1 MQGFAGLFIQVAWT
15 VTTPILLLVGLGYL
29 LGRKFR
35 LDLGTMTKINLY
47 ALVPAL
53 LFVRF
58 TESGATGAEMWAI
71 AGYWSLLI
79 AVMWGLSEGFSVA
92 FGLPR
97 SGRPN
102 VAVGA
107 MFANTGNFG
116 IPVMDLAFGAAGV
129 AFQAVI
135 LAVENVLSFT
145 LGAFLL
151 SGASGRESGRYAAL
165 GGAGQ
170 VRKGIEG
177 VLKLPIIYVLV
188 AALVFR
194 SWPEWLPPPAWKALH
209 YLDAGL
215 IPLALLTLGA
225 QLGAGPLPRFN
236 GELSLAVVLRLAV
249 APLAALAIILILKP
263 SREMAEMLVVAA
275 GFPTAVNTGLL
286 AIEFRRNPRLS
297 SAIVLWTT
305 VLSLFT
311 VTAIIAVVKALAA
324 G

>member
-1 MQGFAGLFIQVAWT
+1 MPDFAVLFATVAWT
-15 VTTPILLLVGLGYL
+15 VTAPILILVGLGYA
-29 LGRKFR
+29 LGRAFR
-35 LDLGTMTKINLY
+35 LDLGTMTKLNLY

-53 LFVRF
+53 MFVRF
-58 TESGATGAEMWAI
+58 TESGATGAEMWRI
-71 AGYWSLLI
+71 AGYWTILI
-79 AVMWGLSEGFSVA
+79 AMMWGLAEGFSAA

-97 SGRPN
+97 SGRAN

-129 AFQAVI
+129 AFQAVV

-151 SGASGRESGRYAAL
+151 SGAGR
-165 GGAGQ
+165 
-170 VRKGIEG
+170 VRKGIMG
-177 VLKLPIIYVLV
+177 VLKLPIIYALA

-225 QLGAGPLPRFN
+225 QLGAGPLPRPT

-249 APLAALAIILILKP
+249 APLAALALVLVFRP
-263 SREMAEMLVVAA
+263 PRELAEMLVVAA

-311 VTAIIAVVKALAA
+311 VTAIIAVVKALSA

>member
-1 MQGFAGLFIQVAWT
+1 MSGFAELFIQVAWT
-15 VTTPILLLVGLGYL
+15 VTAPILLLVGLGYI
-29 LGRKFR
+29 LGRGFR
-35 LDLGTMTKINLY
+35 LDLGTMTKLNLY

-53 LFVRF
+53 MFVRF
-58 TESGATGAEMWAI
+58 TESGATGAEMWTI

-79 AVMWGLSEGFSVA
+79 LVMWGLSEGFSAA

-97 SGRPN
+97 SGRAN
-102 VAVGA
+102 VSVGA

-151 SGASGRESGRYAAL
+151 SGAGR
-165 GGAGQ
+165 
-170 VRKGIEG
+170 VRKGIMG
-177 VLKLPIIYVLV
+177 VLKLPIIYALV

-225 QLGAGPLPRFN
+225 QLGARPLPRFN

-249 APLAALAIILILKP
+249 APLAALALVLVFRP
-263 SREMAEMLVVAA
+263 PRELAEMLVVAA

>member
-1 MQGFAGLFIQVAWT
+1 MSGFAELFIQVAWT
-15 VTTPILLLVGLGYL
+15 VTAPILLLVGLGYI
-29 LGRKFR
+29 LGRAFR
-35 LDLGTMTKINLY
+35 LDLGTMTKLNLY

-53 LFVRF
+53 MFVRF
-58 TESGATGAEMWAI
+58 TESGATGAEMWTI

-79 AVMWGLSEGFSVA
+79 LVMWGLSEGFSAA

-97 SGRPN
+97 SGRAN
-102 VAVGA
+102 VSVGA

-151 SGASGRESGRYAAL
+151 SGAGR
-165 GGAGQ
+165 
-170 VRKGIEG
+170 VRKGIMG
-177 VLKLPIIYVLV
+177 VLKLPIIYALV

-225 QLGAGPLPRFN
+225 QLGAGPLPRPT

-249 APLAALAIILILKP
+249 APLAALALVLVFRP
-263 SREMAEMLVVAA
+263 PRELAEMLVVAA

>member
-1 MQGFAGLFIQVAWT
+1 MEAFPALFAQVAWT
-15 VTTPILLLVGLGYL
+15 ITAPILILVGLGYI
-29 LGRKFR
+29 LGRAFR
-35 LDLGTMTKINLY
+35 LDLGTMTKLNLY

-53 LFVRF
+53 MFVRF
-58 TESGATGAEMWAI
+58 TESGATGAEMWRI
-71 AGYWSLLI
+71 AGYWTLLI
-79 AVMWGLSEGFSVA
+79 AVMWGLSEGLSA
-92 FGLPR
+92 GFGLPR
-97 SGRPN
+97 SGRAN
-102 VAVGA
+102 VSVGA

-129 AFQAVI
+129 AFQAVV

-151 SGASGRESGRYAAL
+151 SGGNAAP

-170 VRKGIEG
+170 FRKGVMG
-177 VLKLPIIYVLV
+177 VLKLPIIYALA

-225 QLGAGPLPRFN
+225 QLGARRLPPPDR
-236 GELSLAVVLRLAV
+236 GLSLAVVLRLAV
-249 APLAALAIILILKP
+249 APLAALAMVLVLSIP
-263 SREMAEMLVVAA
+263 RPMSEMLVVAA

-286 AIEFRRNPRLS
+286 AIEFRRNPSLS

-311 VTAIIAVVKALAA
+311 VTAIIAVVKAMAPC
-324 G
+324 